1 MIRERGG
8 ETMSTEQMI
17 RIEMEGLC
25 ETIIQYSNDNY
36 IISYAKQ
43 LRNTSYQEDKE
54 IFLIL
59 IERLY
64 QWYEREIERI
74 KESEY
79 TLGKEAHLRSFE
91 LLRNIQNK
99 IKK

>member
-1 MIRERGG
+1 
-8 ETMSTEQMI
+8 
-17 RIEMEGLC
+17 MEGLC
-25 ETIIQYSNDNY
+25 VTIIQYSNDNY

>member
-1 MIRERGG
+1 MIREKGG
-8 ETMSTEQMI
+8 VTMSTEQMI
-17 RIEMEGLC
+17 RIELEGLC

-74 KESEY
+74 
-79 TLGKEAHLRSFE
+79 
-91 LLRNIQNK
+91 
-99 IKK
+99 

>member
-74 KESEY
+74 KESE
-79 TLGKEAHLRSFE
+79 
-91 LLRNIQNK
+91 
-99 IKK
+99 

>member
-1 MIRERGG
+1 
-8 ETMSTEQMI
+8 MSTKKMI

-25 ETIIQYSNDNY
+25 ETIIQYSNDNF

-64 QWYEREIERI
+64 QWYER
-74 KESEY
+74 
-79 TLGKEAHLRSFE
+79 
-91 LLRNIQNK
+91 
-99 IKK
+99 

>member
-1 MIRERGG
+1 
-8 ETMSTEQMI
+8 MSTEQMI

-43 LRNTSYQEDKE
+43 LRNTSYHEDKE

-74 KESEY
+74 KENEY
-79 TLGKEAHLRSFE
+79 TLGKEAHLRSFK
-91 LLRNIQNK
+91 LLQDLKNK
-99 IKK
+99 VH